1 MAAAESLPVRAIW
14 WDFRSGTRI
23 QAAVQKKIH
32 GIRVVITEIVA
43 SASKWL
49 DASRRSPLAT
59 QLTTGAT
66 AGVP

>member
-1 MAAAESLPVRAIW
+1 MAAVESMPVRAIMRGL
-14 WDFRSGTRI
+14 FSGTRI
-23 QAAVQKKIH
+23 QAAIQKKIY
-32 GIRVVITEIVA
+32 GIRVVMTAIVA

-59 QLTTGAT
+59 QLTISAT